1 MNNRDILDVN
11 YFKIVEHTDMITT
24 AKKKKV
30 TTQITAWQL
39 QVGYIEVVLDSQ

>member
-24 AKKKKV
+24 AKKKSYNSNNSV
-30 TTQITAWQL
+30 ATTSWI
-39 QVGYIEVVLDSQ
+39 Y